1 MAITTEEWIK
11 KAQLKFPNL
20 DFSNTVYSGKMNNIT
35 VYCPTHGQFTT
46 KANTLMNSKYG
57 CRECGKEHQIQNKK
71 LSNEEI
77 LKRLEN
83 SYGSKYDYSKVK
95 YTGAKNKITLICPK
109 HGEFQIRPDCI
120 GDKCMKC
127 EAEERSKRYMLS
139 QEQFECKIKDLSS
152 NIIINSEYKGCNNNI
167 KCKCSICGYEWE
179 TKAAHLLEGSNCP
192 KCHLYKGEQK
202 ISKYLDIN
210 NIKYIIQYKIEKPF
224 ENREFI
230 LIDFYLPD
238 YNTFIEYNGK
248 QHYIPIKYFGGE
260 IQYKDQIQRDK
271 NLRNYCKEN
280 NINLL
285 EIHYDQNVEEKL
297 DEYFSKQELIK

>member
-1 MAITTEEWIK
+1 
-11 KAQLKFPNL
+11 
-20 DFSNTVYSGKMNNIT
+20 
-35 VYCPTHGQFTT
+35 
-46 KANTLMNSKYG
+46 
-57 CRECGKEHQIQNKK
+57 
-71 LSNEEI
+71 
-77 LKRLEN
+77 
-83 SYGSKYDYSKVK
+83 
-95 YTGAKNKITLICPK
+95 
-109 HGEFQIRPDCI
+109 
-120 GDKCMKC
+120 
-127 EAEERSKRYMLS
+127 MLS
-139 QEQFECKIKDLSS
+139 QKQFECKVKDLSS
-152 NIIINSEYKGCNNNI
+152 NIIINSEYRGCNNNI

-179 TKAAHLLEGSNCP
+179 TKASHLLEGSNCP

-248 QHYIPIKYFGGE
+248 QHYIPVKYFGGE

-280 NINLL
+280 NIDLL
-285 EIHYDQNVEEKL
+285 EIRYDQNVEEKL
-297 DEYFSKQELIK
+297 DEYFSKQVQRI